1 MIIPLMNVHEVS
13 NDYCP
18 FTAFM
23 NRSPT
28 SRRNLI
34 DLATGCTANTP
45 YYSFDIVSKE
55 LILT

>member
-1 MIIPLMNVHEVS
+1 MNVHAVS

-18 FTAFM
+18 FTTVM

-34 DLATGCTANTP
+34 DLGTGCTADTP

-55 LILT
+55 LTLT